1 MKLPEHAKLV
11 FKGII
16 YNVYQ
21 WDQERFDGSHA
32 TYEML
37 KRPDTVLVIPT
48 TGNKILISKQT
59 QPHTKEYYSL
69 FGGRMEENE
78 EPLVAAKR
86 EFLEET
92 GYESADW
99 KLIKTYEPF
108 SKMDW
113 NIYLFIARGCK
124 KVGEQTLDPG
134 EKIEI
139 LEVSFDE
146 FIDLIRSDK
155 FWGGE
160 LALDLFRMEKE
171 GKLEEFRQ
179 KLFNHASD

>member
-1 MKLPEHAKLV
+1 MKLPETAKLV
-11 FKGII
+11 FRGEI

-21 WDQERFDGSHA
+21 WNQERFDGSHA

-48 TGNKILISKQT
+48 AGDKILISKQT

-78 EPLVAAKR
+78 EPLTAIKR

-92 GYESADW
+92 GYESSDW
-99 KLIKTYEPF
+99 ELFKSFEPF

-113 NIYLFIARGCK
+113 NIFLFIARDCK
-124 KVGEQTLDPG
+124 KIADQTLDPG
-134 EKIEI
+134 EKIDT
-139 LEVSFDE
+139 LEVSFEE
-146 FIDLIRSDK
+146 FVKLVQSEK

-160 LALDLFRMEKE
+160 LALDIFRMEKE

-179 KLFNHASD
+179 KLFR